1 MEQKKKAIKYFIGN
15 VETYENKVTF
25 ESNTARLAVLAFFGG
40 WIDIRIPDKNSATPP
55 TFLTFIRS
63 YNAGYAG
70 VNSDISSSASKIC
83 ICENSRPITNGNSI
97 NIQTFLG
104 RSF

>member
-1 MEQKKKAIKYFIGN
+1 MKQGWYICERDIAIGTKKKAIKCFIGN

-25 ESNTARLAVLAFFGG
+25 ESNTATARLAVLAFFGG

-63 YNAGYAG
+63 YNAGYARCKFRHFIKCFK
-70 VNSDISSSASKIC
+70 DMH
-83 ICENSRPITNGNSI
+83 
-97 NIQTFLG
+97 L
-104 RSF
+104 